1 MSTFKDISEIK
12 EEIEA
17 LEASKLC
24 NTLFLEDLLKK
35 DMLYTENPF
44 IPSWNICQSLIFVFV
59 LRYKG

>member
-44 IPSWNICQSLIFVFV
+44 IPS
-59 LRYKG
+59 